1 MKKLIALP
9 VLFLLAMSCEKGMQK
24 PLQTEKEISLSLYS
38 IRDNVAI
45 KNVDLDTVPYFGKD
59 SLTLRKIVFSD
70 SVVFYY
76 PYMHLMNYTDTLII
90 KKDKV
95 VLSQELKYLSQ
106 KTIALNGKPITVK
119 KYYQDVL
126 PTGPIGN
133 IFINDSLGIVM
144 SRKLAHPNSM
154 SINCYD
160 SAKLEELHKAIATDR
175 SFFEFVID

>member
-9 VLFLLAMSCEKGMQK
+9 VLFLLVISCKKGMQK

-38 IRDNVAI
+38 IKDNVAV
-45 KNVDLDTVPYFGKD
+45 KNVDLDTVPYFEKD

-76 PYMHLMNYTDTLII
+76 PYRHLMNYTDTLII

-95 VLSQELKYLSQ
+95 VLRQELKYLSQ
-106 KTIALNGKPITVK
+106 KTITLNGKPVTVK
-119 KYYQDVL
+119 KYSQDVL
-126 PTGPIGN
+126 PNGPVGN
-133 IFINDSLGIVM
+133 IYINDSLGIVV
-144 SRKLAHPNSM
+144 SRTLAHPNSM
-154 SINCYD
+154 SIHCYD
-160 SAKLEELHKAIATDR
+160 SPKLEELHKAIAADR